1 MKKWIMGI
9 AGLILVFV
17 VVFIAIT
24 QTKPTIS
31 KSATF
36 KLNILPRP
44 DFTLAITPLEIHTP
58 IERTVAFTV
67 EVTSIQGFTGEVV
80 FVVTD
85 IPAGV
90 TVAILP
96 SDTLTLGL
104 DETRGV
110 QLEITI
116 PDDDTLIG
124 WHTLTVTANSNIY
137 N

>member
-1 MKKWIMGI
+1 MKKWII
-9 AGLILVFV
+9 ISVLAVFLIVLG
-17 VVFIAIT
+17 FIALT

-31 KSATF
+31 KSVDF
-36 KLNILPRP
+36 KLNLIPKP
-44 DFTLAITPLEIHTP
+44 DFTLAVVPLEIHSP

-67 EVTSIQGFTGEVV
+67 EVTSILAFVGEVK
-80 FVVTD
+80 FVVTN

-90 TVAILP
+90 AVAILP

-104 DETRGV
+104 GETKGV

-124 WHTLTVTANSNIY
+124 WHTLTVTASSDNY

>member
-1 MKKWIMGI
+1 MRKWI
-9 AGLILVFV
+9 ILFV
-17 VVFIAIT
+17 VFAVLSIGIFIALT

-31 KSATF
+31 KSVSF
-36 KLNILPRP
+36 KLNIIPKP
-44 DFTLAITPLEIHTP
+44 DFLLEVTPLEIHTP
-58 IERTVAFTV
+58 IQRTVAFTV
-67 EVTSIQGFTGEVV
+67 SITSVQGFAGEVK

-85 IPAGV
+85 IPVGII
-90 TVAILP
+90 VAILP

-104 DETRGV
+104 NETKGI

-124 WHTLTVTANSNIY
+124 WHTLTVTASSDTY